1 MSTQMTAER
10 LETLAYELALE
21 YHSPEELAAR
31 FSLPVSLLEQMVDE
45 PMFQAKVL
53 DQRRKIDESGDQTRL
68 LARRLVNQLVP
79 SMADLANSPSE
90 EAKDRIAAFKVLKEV
105 AGIADTENGPMDGGF
120 AIQINLQA

>member
-21 YHSPEELAAR
+21 YHSPAELAAR
-31 FSLPVSLLEQMVDE
+31 FSLPVSLLEQMADE

-79 SMADLANSPSE
+79 RMASLANDDNE

-105 AGIADTENGPMDGGF
+105 AGIADESAGAGTGF
-120 AIQINLQA
+120 AIQINLGV

>member
-1 MSTQMTAER
+1 MSTEMTAER

-31 FSLPVSLLEQMVDE
+31 FSLPANVLTEVAHLPE
-45 PMFQAKVL
+45 FKARVL

-79 SMADLANSPSE
+79 AMARLADSDSE

-105 AGIADTENGPMDGGF
+105 AGIADTEGGPLGGGF

>member
-1 MSTQMTAER
+1 MTAER

-31 FSLPVSLLEQMVDE
+31 FSLPASVLTEMASMPE
-45 PMFQAKVL
+45 FRSRIL

-79 SMADLANSPSE
+79 SMATLADDDTQ

-105 AGIADTENGPMDGGF
+105 AGIADTENGPAGGGF